1 LNHSMRLWEVAG
13 IAGHVPPFAG
23 RRSGTFTRSAVSLYP
38 IHIPTLAHLLLP
50 MGEKYQ
56 GPRHLEKESF
66 STRSTL
72 LWFRWRAAMDAAG
85 QEKGKIQTMAK
96 KVADLLVDVLAE
108 AGVQRIY
115 GVSGDSLNG
124 ITDSLRAKKQIQWI
138 HLRHEETAAFA
149 AGAEAHLTGRLA
161 VCAGSCG
168 PGNLHLINGLYDCHR
183 SRVPVLAIAAQIPS
197 NEIGSGYFQ
206 ETDPEHLFAQ
216 CSHYCELVSQP
227 EQMPRV
233 LEIAMQTAL
242 SRRGVAIVALPGDV
256 ALRDAVEQGPRL
268 RFPQPKPI
276 VSPSDDEVAEMAKI
290 LNDSKKTTI
299 LAGAGCAGA
308 HTGLIELAGKLK
320 APIVHAM
327 RGKEFVEYDNPFDV
341 GMTGLLGFSSG
352 YRAMM
357 NCDTL
362 LMLGT
367 DFPYQQFYP
376 KKAKVIQVDVRGEQ
390 LGRRT
395 KVDLGLIGDV
405 KTTLAALN
413 PQLLTNNDEAHL
425 SDSLEHYSN
434 ARRGLDEVATG
445 EPGRKPVHPQYVAR
459 MVDEL
464 AAEDAIFSCDVG
476 TPTIWAARYL
486 KMNGKRRLLGSFN
499 HGSMANA
506 LPQAIGAQVSH
517 HGRQVIC
524 FSGDG
529 GLAMLM
535 GDLLSLRQLELPVK
549 VIVFKN
555 DSLAFVELEMKAAGI
570 LDFGTDLRNPN
581 FAKMAEAAG
590 LLGLTAESPE
600 QVQPM
605 IAQALSHDGPALVEV
620 VVSRQELSMPPTITL
635 EQMKGFSLFM
645 LKAVLSGRGD
655 EIVDLARINL
665 FR

>member
-1 LNHSMRLWEVAG
+1 
-13 IAGHVPPFAG
+13 
-23 RRSGTFTRSAVSLYP
+23 
-38 IHIPTLAHLLLP
+38 
-50 MGEKYQ
+50 
-56 GPRHLEKESF
+56 
-66 STRSTL
+66 
-72 LWFRWRAAMDAAG
+72 
-85 QEKGKIQTMAK
+85 MARK
-96 KVADLLVDVLAE
+96 NVADLLVDVLAE
-108 AGVQRIY
+108 AGVPRIY

-124 ITDSLRAKKQIQWI
+124 VTDSIRASKRIQWI
-138 HLRHEETAAFA
+138 HVRHEETAAFA

-206 ETDPEHLFAQ
+206 ETHPEHLFAQ

-233 LEIAMQTAL
+233 LEIAIQTAI
-242 SRRGVAIVALPGDV
+242 SRRGVAVVTLPGDV
-256 ALRDAVEQGPRL
+256 GFRDAVERGPRL
-268 RFPQPKPI
+268 HFAEPKPT
-276 VSPSDDEVAEMAKI
+276 VCPSDYEISELARI
-290 LNDSKKTTI
+290 LNHSKKTTI

-308 HTGLIELAGKLK
+308 HEELIALAGALK
-320 APIVHAM
+320 APVVHAL

-352 YRAMM
+352 YHAMM

-376 KKAKVIQVDVRGEQ
+376 EDATVIQVDIRGEQ
-390 LGRRT
+390 IGRRT

-405 KTTLAALN
+405 KTTLNALIPKLQAKSN
-413 PQLLTNNDEAHL
+413 ATHL
-425 SDSLEHYSN
+425 NHSLEHYRE
-434 ARRGLDEVATG
+434 ARKGLDDLATG
-445 EPGRKPVHPQYVAR
+445 RPGRKPIHPQYVAK
-459 MVDEL
+459 MLDDL
-464 AAEDAIFSCDVG
+464 ADKDAIFTCDVG

-517 HGRQVIC
+517 PGRQVIAL
-524 FSGDG
+524 SGDG

-535 GDLLSLRQLELPVK
+535 GDLLSLRQLQLPVK
-549 VIVFKN
+549 MIVFKN

-570 LDFGTDLRNPN
+570 VDFGTDLHNPN

-590 LLGLTAESPE
+590 VLGFTAETPE
-600 QVQPM
+600 QVAPM
-605 IAQALSHDGPALVEV
+605 IAQALQHDGPALVEV
-620 VVSRQELSMPPTITL
+620 PVSRQELSMPPTITVD
-635 EQMKGFSLFM
+635 QAKGFSLFM
-645 LKAVLSGRGD
+645 LRAVLSGRGE
-655 EIVDLARINL
+655 EIVDLAKVNL
-665 FR
+665 LRSANW